1 MQCTKQFS
9 TAIMF
14 IRHIFISA
22 FELNFYKVPLRGAN
36 RAWSL
41 AL

>member
-1 MQCTKQFS
+1 MHNHQFS

-22 FELNFYKVPLRGAN
+22 LALGFYKVPLRGAN
-36 RAWSL
+36 RAGSQ

>member
-1 MQCTKQFS
+1 MHNNQFS
-9 TAIMF
+9 TALMF

-22 FELNFYKVPLRGAN
+22 LPLNFYKVPLQGAN
-36 RAWSL
+36 RVWSL